1 MIKVV
6 VEVKFVII
14 GCERKLISIF
24 SWKMFSKNCS
34 MFVRSVMEMVILI
47 IFVVFKFFLRLKIFV
62 VISME
67 IIVVGFIDSLCEV
80 LKMV

>member
-14 GCERKLISIF
+14 GWDRKLISIF
-24 SWKMFSKNCS
+24 SWNIFNKNCI
-34 MFVRSVMEMVILI
+34 MFVKSVMEMVMLI
-47 IFVVFKFFLRLKIFV
+47 IFVVFRFFFRLKILV

-67 IIVVGFIDSLCEV
+67 IIVVGLMDNLWEV
-80 LKMV
+80 LKIV

>member
-1 MIKVV
+1 
-6 VEVKFVII
+6 
-14 GCERKLISIF
+14 
-24 SWKMFSKNCS
+24 MFSKNCS